1 MSREHDNSYSN
12 SYSLEDSEGV
22 RDITA
27 YEELWTAVIKRALE
41 DAAGG
46 AAAEKLDAESWLRG
60 EHYKDLC
67 STLGLSHSYL
77 LKASSLLHLV

>member
-1 MSREHDNSYSN
+1 MSRDHDNSYT
-12 SYSLEDSEGV
+12 LEESEGV

-41 DAAGG
+41 DAAGNNE
-46 AAAEKLDAESWLRG
+46 AEKLDAESWLRG

-77 LKASSLLHLV
+77 LKASKLMHLV

>member
-1 MSREHDNSYSN
+1 MSREYDNSYT
-12 SYSLEDSEGV
+12 LEESEGKG

-77 LKASSLLHLV
+77 LKASNLLHLV